1 MFPRGDMEHN
11 IRVIS
16 RFFWFHLIIFD
27 WKIVFPLLI
36 IFVGNWTKMFYFG
49 IFMISNSFSH
59 QNQNNV
65 FANHRLY
72 FWLYLN
78 SFGFENGFL
87 LIKLNFYSLIKNAF
101 PIYILDL
108 DLFIKPIMKITFF
121 IITNWFFLMI
131 WLFRFRILCS
141 VIQRKYQNQTPNIC
155 FSAFFISQPCLPPIS
170 KTIFLI
176 VKCHI
181 FPSLRCKTRMTLSP
195 ALAYC
200 DIYVDECTKNI
211 FWAITNASRTWGTG
225 GL

>member
-1 MFPRGDMEHN
+1 
-11 IRVIS
+11 
-16 RFFWFHLIIFD
+16 
-27 WKIVFPLLI
+27 
-36 IFVGNWTKMFYFG
+36 MFYFG

-78 SFGFENGFL
+78 SFGFENKFL

-141 VIQRKYQNQTPNIC
+141 VIQRKYQNQMPNIC

-181 FPSLRCKTRMTLSP
+181 FPSLRCKTWMTLSP
-195 ALAYC
+195 SLTYC

-211 FWAITNASRTWGTG
+211 FWAITNASQTWGTG